1 MVTEDGYKNLF
12 ALISEPVLFLLENKL
27 AGPHLGE
34 PLLVSLLLLGL
45 CGPRGLWGPPQG
57 GLGSLG
63 ALWRGGRGRAWNPR
77 TQDS

>member
-45 CGPRGLWGPPQG
+45 CGLRW
-57 GLGSLG
+57 
-63 ALWRGGRGRAWNPR
+63 
-77 TQDS
+77 